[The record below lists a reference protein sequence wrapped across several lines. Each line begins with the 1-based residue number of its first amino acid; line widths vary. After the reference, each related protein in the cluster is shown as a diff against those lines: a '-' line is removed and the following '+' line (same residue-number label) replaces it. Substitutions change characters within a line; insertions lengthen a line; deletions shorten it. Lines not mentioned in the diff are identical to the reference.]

1 MHGSTLVGRITCS
14 IRTSPTCRS
23 VPLSFTTSAIYEV
36 RQGGEYLTLNGLQER
51 SVPIVK
57 KQSSPRAARPVR
69 TKALLL
75 PLSTEKVRSLSLE
88 NHLAL
93 AAVRAARG
101 DLDRLC
107 CLLRVVYLAFYM
119 RGETANGMDL
129 ELYRQA
135 EAALNACIARIEH
148 GEPCLLLDQEQTA
161 VERVLVLHD
170 QQLAAVPKFRYLD
183 AWDQLQ
189 RFIVSKHRSPI
200 PTQAT
205 E

>member
-1 MHGSTLVGRITCS
+1 M
-14 IRTSPTCRS
+14 
-23 VPLSFTTSAIYEV
+23 
-36 RQGGEYLTLNGLQER
+36 
-51 SVPIVK
+51 K
-57 KQSSPRAARPVR
+57 KQSSPRGARPAR
-69 TKALLL
+69 TKAMLL
-75 PLSTEKVRSLSLE
+75 PLSAEKVRSLSLE

-93 AAVRAARG
+93 AVVRAGRG

-119 RGETANGMDL
+119 RGETANGTDL

-135 EAALNACIARIEH
+135 EAVLNACIARVEH

-183 AWDQLQ
+183 TWDQLQ

-200 PTQAT
+200 PTQAN